1 MEDFQ
6 EIPEKRRFFLSVPLP
21 DGKTEVM
28 EALSVTYALMGMFQ
42 GEFFFD
48 NLAELGGKSKE

>member
-6 EIPEKRRFFLSVPLP
+6 EIPEKRRFFLLAPLS

-28 EALSVTYALMGMFQ
+28 EALSVTYALMGMLQ
-42 GEFFFD
+42 DEFFFD
-48 NLAELGGKSKE
+48 NLAE

>member
-6 EIPEKRRFFLSVPLP
+6 EIPEKRRFFLLVPLP

-48 NLAELGGKSKE
+48 NLVE